1 MSDANLSPREL
12 SLKSNTDV
20 QGHIR
25 AENARVAAK
34 AKAEGWTFWTLAAE
48 SLADEYANAYELEL
62 MFARGAYTD
71 IHKDYVGFKGYVSE
85 ELTLAQ
91 VERQIEMLCEE
102 ANRAYELEQEWLAEQ
117 ERQDREDIALGVT
130 PPTPDVELEEWEV
143 YEAKAEE
150 AGYGA

>member
-1 MSDANLSPREL
+1 MIITAREL
-12 SLKSNTDV
+12 RLVNNTDV
-20 QGHIR
+20 LGYIR
-25 AENARVAAK
+25 ARNAERNAQAE
-34 AKAEGWTFWTLAAE
+34 AEGWEFWTLMAE

-62 MFARGAYTD
+62 MFARGTYTD

-130 PPTPDVELEEWEV
+130 PPTPEVELEEWEV